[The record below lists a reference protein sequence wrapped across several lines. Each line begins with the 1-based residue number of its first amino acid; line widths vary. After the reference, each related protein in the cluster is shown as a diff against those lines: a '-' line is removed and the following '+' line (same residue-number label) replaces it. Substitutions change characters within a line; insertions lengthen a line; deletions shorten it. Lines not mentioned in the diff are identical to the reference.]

1 MPASVWKRRIEAR
14 PLVQIVVATGRV
26 VTPSRIQIGSEITAV
41 VLERRVQEGDFVA
54 AGAVRAVLRADDLVA
69 RVREAEASIEQLNR
83 AARPQAEAA
92 LREAQA
98 QLMQAARESRRRGEL
113 LERQLI
119 ARESLEQA
127 EESELVARAAADT
140 AQVRLARLALSDA
153 DETVLRER
161 LAVAQAA

>member
-1 MPASVWKRRIEAR
+1 
-14 PLVQIVVATGRV
+14 
-26 VTPSRIQIGSEITAV
+26 
-41 VLERRVQEGDFVA
+41 
-54 AGAVRAVLRADDLVA
+54 
-69 RVREAEASIEQLNR
+69 
-83 AARPQAEAA
+83 
-92 LREAQA
+92 
-98 QLMQAARESRRRGEL
+98 MQAARESRRRGEL